1 MEKHSINLKSQINNK
16 VDNSVFDD
24 MINESKKKFE
34 TFESNLSCLKSEIDN
49 LQLKHPNPMTG
60 DDVIRVMIQKFLILV
75 FLHKFQN
82 VSLIVLK
89 DLIML

>member
-1 MEKHSINLKSQINNK
+1 
-16 VDNSVFDD
+16 
-24 MINESKKKFE
+24 MINESQKKFE

-82 VSLIVLK
+82 VLTIVLK
-89 DLIML
+89 ELIML